1 MSEINRI
8 KDALKHAAAVAA
20 VLVPMAGAAAL
31 AEDQAEEG
39 LAQALQPAEGAAEEA
54 AAGSETDTEDTLA
67 DGMLADE
74 LLDEEGG
81 DVLGAAP
88 AQCPPVASVQEEVP
102 STDLLDT
109 AFVDNLKTWL
119 DVPVVRLTLESRNE
133 ANASL
138 GQSDIDALDKQWR
151 AETESDDQPL
161 ITAVLNS
168 PLSTYLLRVQAG
180 QLGLYSEIFVIDA
193 KGLNAGQSSVTSD
206 YWQGDEAKFQKTYDA
221 GPSAVFIDE
230 AEYHEATDTWRA
242 QVNVT
247 LTDDGGDRIG
257 AATIE
262 VNLTELARRSK
273 AGI

>member
-1 MSEINRI
+1 MSEINRM

-20 VLVPMAGAAAL
+20 LLVPMAGAAAL

-39 LAQALQPAEGAAEEA
+39 LAEALQPAEGAAEEA
-54 AAGSETDTEDTLA
+54 VAGDEIDAE
-67 DGMLADE
+67 GELADE
-74 LLDEEGG
+74 MLDEEGG
-81 DVLGAAP
+81 DALAAAP

-109 AFVDNLKTWL
+109 AFVEGLKTWL

-138 GQSDIDALDKQWR
+138 GQSDIDVLDKQWR

-206 YWQGDEAKFQKTYDA
+206 YWQGDEAKFQKTYDV

-230 AEYHEATDTWRA
+230 AEYHEETDTWRA